1 MYICTL
7 VAFFMKNNKFIILGL
22 LLALF
27 GLYFFSYSSAVKEE
41 DLSNLSLE
49 DKKLFFNDLDEKQ
62 KEGIATTSQD
72 SLKNEY
78 FENDTTFQLIKSLQ
92 PEKYESFQ
100 LISRKTLELD
110 KTIHFYRRLI
120 LIFFL
125 FGTTYLAFIKK
136 YKYNIT
142 FQKALYDNV
151 LRLLLFA
158 LFCVFSFVA
167 TQAIRGAIGDS
178 SILLQYAFA
187 NFIDTLKT
195 SFIWVILISFFI
207 YFHPQNIDWYQKR
220 LEKKR
225 RKAEKEAGNQ

>member
-1 MYICTL
+1 
-7 VAFFMKNNKFIILGL
+7 MKKNKFIMLGL
-22 LLALF
+22 LIALF
-27 GLYFFSYSSAVKEE
+27 GLYYISYSNAIDEK
-41 DLSNLSLE
+41 DLQNLSFE

-78 FENDTTFQLIKSLQ
+78 FKNDTTFQLIKNLDV
-92 PEKYESFQ
+92 EKYNSFQ

-120 LIFFL
+120 LILFL

-142 FQKALYDNV
+142 FQKALYDNII
-151 LRLLLFA
+151 RILLFA

-178 SILLQYAFA
+178 SVLLQYAFA

-195 SFIWVILISFFI
+195 SLIWVILISFFI

-220 LEKKR
+220 LEKKK
-225 RKAEKEAGNQ
+225 RKAAKESQ